1 MVTPEPAPEAPEAR
15 QQAEALLDRYLSA
28 LSGRGLSPHTIRN
41 YRTDIRHLFDFLGHR
56 DPLSLDRTAF
66 RAFLAELIAG
76 GTAPASITRTVSA
89 ARNFY
94 RWLRR
99 ENLTATDP
107 LEGVRGPKRPRRL
120 PWALDREQVED
131 VLDAPEDATPGGI
144 RDRAI
149 LELLYAAGIRVSELA
164 ALDVGQLDLEARTVR
179 VHGKGNKA
187 RIAVFGE
194 PARRAL
200 ERYLRDARPA
210 LEAARS
216 RPPRQSE
223 RDALFLNRWG
233 GRLGP
238 RAIQIKVRRYGLKA
252 GITARTHPHLLRHT
266 FATHML
272 DGGADLRVVQDL
284 LGHASANTTQ
294 IYLHV
299 TEEQQRRHIESAL
312 DGVARLEIERRRS
325 KRRPGPGGP
334 AAPAGEA

>member
-1 MVTPEPAPEAPEAR
+1 MATPEATPDGTEFR
-15 QQAEALLDRYLSA
+15 RRAEALLHQYLA
-28 LSGRGLSPHTIRN
+28 GLGGRGLSPHTIRN
-41 YRTDIRHLFDFLGHR
+41 YQTDIRHLFDFLGDH
-56 DPLSLDRTAF
+56 DPLSLDKATF
-66 RAFLAELIAG
+66 RAFLASRIAA
-76 GTAPASITRTVSA
+76 GTAPASVTRTVSA
-89 ARNFY
+89 VRNFY

-99 ENLTATDP
+99 ENLIATDP
-107 LEGVRGPKRPRRL
+107 LDGVRGPKRPRRL

-131 VLDAPEDATPGGI
+131 VLDAPDDTTPGGI

-149 LELLYAAGIRVSELA
+149 LELLYAAGIRVSEAA
-164 ALDVGQLDLEARTVR
+164 ALDIAHLDLEARTVR
-179 VHGKGNKA
+179 VQGKGNKT

-200 ERYLRDARPA
+200 ARYLREARPA
-210 LEAARS
+210 LAAGRR
-216 RPPRQSE
+216 RPPRESE

-233 GRLGP
+233 GRLAP

-252 GITARTHPHLLRHT
+252 GIAARTHPHVLRHT

-299 TEEQQRRHIESAL
+299 TEEQQRRHIEAAL

-325 KRRPGPGGP
+325 KRRP
-334 AAPAGEA
+334 AADAGEPTRGGE